1 MVLPILGYAGEVWA
15 VDTEVGKSAER
26 LHRQFL
32 KHVLGVRGSTATPVV
47 LAEFGRYPSRF
58 HSWQQILRYHNRINN
73 SPDDEC
79 LMPQCAFVEGLHNQ
93 AYAYCFWSHRVQT
106 WILLQSTALHIEDEI
121 CVSMVIDNA
130 KNFIDRLCT
139 WLIIL
144 LLVRSGQSNW
154 IGLN

>member
-47 LAEFGRYPSRF
+47 LTEFGRYTSGSKFFDTTTASTIRLMMNA
-58 HSWQQILRYHNRINN
+58 S
-73 SPDDEC
+73 C
-79 LMPQCAFVEGLHNQ
+79 LIQCAFVEGLHNQ
-93 AYAYCFWSHRVQT
+93 AYAYCFSSHRVQT

-154 IGLN
+154 IGLK